1 MYDNRPEKT
10 PAAWNLYE
18 SAKYESLHCGCQT
31 GLSCVA
37 KRASWTGTGR
47 AAGGGLSVSDGCTVL
62 HGRYDLMLLFLPHSM
77 GGLRLILYCHLL
89 APWASDLCS
98 CQLQLHQLRQPLV
111 NCGDAGKAFPL
122 CTSYFGA
129 KVNHPWEQK
138 SRGRKKS
145 C

>member
-1 MYDNRPEKT
+1 MFDNRPDKT
-10 PAAWNLYE
+10 PAAWNLYKN
-18 SAKYESLHCGCQT
+18 AKYESLLCGCQT

-37 KRASWTGTGR
+37 KRAPWTGTVR
-47 AAGGGLSVSDGCTVL
+47 AARGGLSVSDGCTVL
-62 HGRYDLMLLFLPHSM
+62 HGGYDLMLLFLHRSM
-77 GGLRLILYCHLL
+77 GGPHLILYCHLL
-89 APWASDLCS
+89 APWACDLCS

-111 NCGDAGKAFPL
+111 NCGYAGKASPL

-138 SRGRKKS
+138 GGGKNP